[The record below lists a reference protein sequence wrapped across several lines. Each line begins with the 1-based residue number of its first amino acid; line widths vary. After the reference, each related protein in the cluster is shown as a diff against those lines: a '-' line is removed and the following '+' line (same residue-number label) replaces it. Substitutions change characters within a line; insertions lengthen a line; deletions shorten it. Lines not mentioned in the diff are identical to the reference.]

1 MEDHVREIL
10 GLPYKNLYSYW
21 QHYWGH
27 CIDTLIDKNNVSFR
41 IMGPRMLLM
50 DLIDELE
57 GHGMANQDN
66 ILYFRAEI
74 CRLDKS
80 DEVFHQLCHPIIA
93 CLLRRMGDKIN
104 RDSCILLCKK
114 AIDTLV
120 EKRYFSL
127 LVDWLAKSI
136 DETVNNDFKS
146 RQKINDI
153 THLVI
158 AEYVAAGFVHSE
170 IRRYA
175 TDIPEVAFGSDGIV
189 MAAPEKY
196 ETLKETD
203 FTSQED
209 YYKAIGEY
217 LKKRDV
223 YKCLDVLKYH
233 YDEQPRK
240 AFFIVRLNGLKGNID
255 DYIGDINIYSPKV
268 KRYIT
273 GNMALTD
280 IEKVSDE
287 RDYVNAAIP
296 IDFISIEQTK
306 ENGRIKLEGVL
317 DLIMLTYRTKDP
329 VTVATNLCSVVVD
342 GNEICMSMSVRGN
355 DPMMASGNEMMRY
368 LDALDLTD
376 VKEEG
381 FKFMSDKL
389 KVLEVS
395 RSSLSIRLKNA
406 AHWYTK
412 AISADK
418 DVDALLYSWFAI
430 EGLLKVDSKTKLE
443 VLDNDKDANSL
454 KVIQEFVVSV
464 ICKQYFHAYLRGIYR
479 DFIFMTSQHNYY
491 DITNEVIEKAGL
503 NLKTGDNYRD
513 GDFLNAMPDL
523 IDCVND
529 DIVRDRL
536 IRVQIF
542 YQDDKGLRRK
552 ASLIKDDLLMIYR
565 LRNMIAHNAAL
576 SCVNIAFYAHEAIY
590 IAQQVIWYV
599 IDNVSGEKTIEEII
613 LGAKLDYQVFLANY
627 DEELNNL
634 KKMEPAMPRGQ
645 EK

>member
-158 AEYVAAGFVHSE
+158 AEYVAARFILGE
-170 IRRYA
+170 IKKYA
-175 TDIPEVAFGSDGIV
+175 SDIPEVAIVQGGIV
-189 MAAPEKY
+189 MAAPE
-196 ETLKETD
+196 EFDTLKEAD
-203 FTSQED
+203 FASKED
-209 YYKAIGEY
+209 YYKAVGEY
-217 LKKRDV
+217 LRNRDV

-233 YDEQPRK
+233 YYEQPRK
-240 AFFIVRLNGLKGNID
+240 AFFIVRLNGLKGKIN

-268 KRYIT
+268 RQYIT
-273 GNMALTD
+273 GEFAFTD
-280 IEKVSDE
+280 IEKE
-287 RDYVNAAIP
+287 IKGRDYVNAAIP
-296 IDFISIEQTK
+296 IDFISIEQAK
-306 ENGRIKLEGVL
+306 EYGRIKLEGVL

-329 VTVATNLCSVVVD
+329 VTVATNLYSVVVD
-342 GNEICMSMSVRGN
+342 GNEIGMSMSVRGN
-355 DPMMASGNEMMRY
+355 DPMMASRDEMIRY

-376 VKEEG
+376 VNEEG

-389 KVLEVS
+389 KVLEES
-395 RSSLSIRLKNA
+395 RSSLSIRLKNS
-406 AHWYTK
+406 AHWYAK

-430 EGLLKVDSKTKLE
+430 EGLLKVDSITKME
-443 VLDNDKDANSL
+443 MLDNDKDANSL
-454 KVIQEFVVSV
+454 MVIQEFVASV

-479 DFIFMTSQHNYY
+479 DFLFKTNQYNNYY
-491 DITNEVIEKAGL
+491 DVADEVKKKAGL
-503 NLKTGDNYRD
+503 NLKNRDYYRD

-523 IDCVND
+523 IDCIND
-529 DIVRDRL
+529 DIVRDTL
-536 IRVQIF
+536 TIMKEF
-542 YQDDKGLRRK
+542 YKDDKGIRNK
-552 ASLIKDDLLMIYR
+552 ANQIKDDLLMIYR

-576 SCVNIAFYAHEAIY
+576 SFVNIAFYAHEAIY

-634 KKMEPAMPRGQ
+634 KKMEPAGS
-645 EK
+645 